1 MEYPVKWA
9 DIIMLLAALLAAIIL
24 FQPRLLK
31 SPLWRAIGTPLA
43 SIIGSGFLV
52 AGPVLAHVAGNWA
65 FVAMLALCG
74 LAYMFGAIMRFNIEH
89 VESLT
94 KSPAPPKELK
104 WLERISSFSLAFAYF
119 ISVAYYLNLL
129 AAFGLK
135 AGGVTSP
142 EAANWVASAVIIALG
157 TLGSLKGLHALEDVE
172 LPAVNLKLSLICGML
187 TALLAALFISFTNG
201 GPSLSE
207 MTNVTGTEEIRIL
220 LGLVIL
226 VQGFETSRYL
236 GDSYDKATRIQT
248 MRYAQ
253 WISTGVY
260 FVFILLV
267 TPYFKSDLPVN
278 GGETQIID
286 MLAAVGVLVA
296 PVIILTALASQLSA
310 AVADM
315 NGAGGL
321 LEDASNSNI
330 TVRGGYFIT
339 ALMALIITWSA
350 DIFEIIT
357 YASKA
362 FMLYYGLQCIT
373 ALIALK
379 KIDNIRSTHRTALQA
394 LFLTAALIALLIVV
408 LGKAVS

>member
-1 MEYPVKWA
+1 
-9 DIIMLLAALLAAIIL
+9 
-24 FQPRLLK
+24 
-31 SPLWRAIGTPLA
+31 
-43 SIIGSGFLV
+43 
-52 AGPVLAHVAGNWA
+52 
-65 FVAMLALCG
+65 
-74 LAYMFGAIMRFNIEH
+74 
-89 VESLT
+89 
-94 KSPAPPKELK
+94 
-104 WLERISSFSLAFAYF
+104 
-119 ISVAYYLNLL
+119 
-129 AAFGLK
+129 
-135 AGGVTSP
+135 
-142 EAANWVASAVIIALG
+142 
-157 TLGSLKGLHALEDVE
+157 
-172 LPAVNLKLSLICGML
+172 
-187 TALLAALFISFTNG
+187 
-201 GPSLSE
+201 
-207 MTNVTGTEEIRIL
+207 
-220 LGLVIL
+220 
-226 VQGFETSRYL
+226 
-236 GDSYDKATRIQT
+236 